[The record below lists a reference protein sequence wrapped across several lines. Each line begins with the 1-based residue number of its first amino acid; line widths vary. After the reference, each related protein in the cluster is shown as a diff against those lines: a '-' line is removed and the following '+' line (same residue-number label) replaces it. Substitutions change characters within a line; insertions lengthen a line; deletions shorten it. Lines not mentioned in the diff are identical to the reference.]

1 MNKFKLFCR
10 SSNMPQSYN
19 NFLNQIVDVDLWTD
33 NIDLARLSN
42 SLTARCCRLTDKW
55 YITLFTQL
63 QKSKLFSH
71 LFTWHSFLGDNLQ
84 CFKRDSRSEDRPDT
98 VLMWDWLCLRLEGGP
113 GLLTG
118 CYWHRLVTGLEE
130 LGECSCLGLIFHS
143 SKTTVNNIKWMSKAT
158 QLCQPAGNTWVRE
171 EDLG

>member
-1 MNKFKLFCR
+1 MWICGLTILILPGYPTRSPLAAAGSPINDTSHFSLSCR
-10 SSNMPQSYN
+10 NQSY
-19 NFLNQIVDVDLWTD
+19 LDICSLDTLL
-33 NIDLARLSN
+33 LAIICSVL
-42 SLTARCCRLTDKW
+42 KE
-55 YITLFTQL
+55 
-63 QKSKLFSH
+63 
-71 LFTWHSFLGDNLQ
+71 
-84 CFKRDSRSEDRPDT
+84 RDSRSEDRPDT

-118 CYWHRLVTGLEE
+118 CYWHRLVTGLEK

-158 QLCQPAGNTWVRE
+158 PLCQPAGNTWVRE